1 MSFLP
6 DITPLTNKITEFTH
20 SQQQSQAQI
29 IALLKQIHFELTQ
42 IDQTLKTN
50 KICQILKT

>member
-29 IALLKQIHFELTQ
+29 IALLKQISQQLNQIQQTQ
-42 IDQTLKTN
+42 
-50 KICQILKT
+50 